1 MWWTNREEEK
11 ENQNTLEQLRNF
23 VESLRN
29 NGQILRASMSQLQE
43 KIDKM
48 ETAADELEVSIARA
62 IAEKNGKVAK
72 VKFSEIWENWKK
84 ENDIKDL

>member
-23 VESLRN
+23 AETLRN
-29 NGQILRASMSQLQE
+29 SSQILKGNILQLQE

-48 ETAADELEVSIARA
+48 ENAADDLEEA
-62 IAEKNGKVAK
+62 IANAIAFKNGNQAK

-84 ENDIKDL
+84 ENDINDL